1 MDFYQRLEL
10 VGKQIPKGFVTT
22 YGQLA
27 LLCGKPGNAR
37 QVGYALREGR
47 AGKEFPAFRVV
58 NAKGI
63 LSGAAAFETPDL
75 QRLLLAAEG
84 VEVTETPDG
93 WRVDLKR
100 FGWKP
105 SMEEAE
111 GFYRVF
117 RWEEE
122 EKKRLQEE

>member
-47 AGKEFPAFRVV
+47 AGKEFPAF
-58 NAKGI
+58 
-63 LSGAAAFETPDL
+63 
-75 QRLLLAAEG
+75 
-84 VEVTETPDG
+84 PDG

-111 GFYRVF
+111 LLYEMFLRK
-117 RWEEE
+117 EK
-122 EKKRLQEE
+122 EKKRQQGERYDGEKE

>member
-47 AGKEFPAFRVV
+47 AGKEQAESRRL
-58 NAKGI
+58 KGAREGQWDGGQVWWQCPQGGGHGV
-63 LSGAAAFETPDL
+63 SRAWEGA
-75 QRLLLAAEG
+75 G
-84 VEVTETPDG
+84 VQACG
-93 WRVDLKR
+93 LRGCWRV
-100 FGWKP
+100 
-105 SMEEAE
+105 
-111 GFYRVF
+111 
-117 RWEEE
+117 
-122 EKKRLQEE
+122 